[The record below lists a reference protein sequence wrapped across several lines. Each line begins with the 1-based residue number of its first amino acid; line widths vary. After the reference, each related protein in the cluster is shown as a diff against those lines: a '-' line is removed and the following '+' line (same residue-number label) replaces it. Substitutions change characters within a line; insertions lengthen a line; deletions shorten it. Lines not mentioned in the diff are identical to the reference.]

1 MEIEVTFADPYDQLL
16 AEKGPAGLFTFT
28 HDGEL
33 QFDLFRTRDWRRRF
47 AKCDQMA
54 IVWNH
59 CVCRDVATGWP
70 IYVLITC
77 DELVCSDERT
87 VTVSFET
94 LEAAL
99 EYVAV
104 VKRNLYESK
113 KFGET
118 N

>member
-1 MEIEVTFADPYDQLL
+1 MTFADPYDQLL
-16 AEKGPAGLFTFT
+16 AEQGPAGLFTFT

-47 AKCDQMA
+47 AKSDCMLT
-54 IVWNH
+54 VWNH
-59 CVCRDVATGWP
+59 CVCTDVATGWP
-70 IYVLITC
+70 IYVLITGN
-77 DELVCSDERT
+77 ELVCSDERT

-104 VKRNLYESK
+104 AKNNLYRSK
-113 KFGET
+113 MVGVTKEVE
-118 N
+118 

>member
-1 MEIEVTFADPYDQLL
+1 MTFADPYDQQL
-16 AEKGPAGLFTFT
+16 AEQGPAGLFTFT

-47 AKCDQMA
+47 AKYARMSV
-54 IVWNH
+54 VWNH
-59 CVCRDVATGWP
+59 CVCTDVATGWP
-70 IYVLITC
+70 MYVLITGN
-77 DELVCSDERT
+77 ELVCSDERT

-104 VKRNLYESK
+104 LKKDLYQSK
-113 KFGET
+113 GFGVNE
-118 N
+118 

>member
-1 MEIEVTFADPYDQLL
+1 MDFADPYDQLL
-16 AEKGPAGLFTFT
+16 AEHGPGGLFTFT

-47 AKCDQMA
+47 ATSDRMVVA
-54 IVWNH
+54 WNH
-59 CVCRDVATGWP
+59 CVCTDVATGWP

-77 DELVCSDERT
+77 NELVCSDDRT

-99 EYVAV
+99 EYVVV
-104 VKRNLYESK
+104 VKSNLYRS
-113 KFGET
+113 